1 MQLYVNFDALIRFLH
16 VVFRELFPVNLIRD
30 YEALNS
36 TATLEESKVSNAS
49 EIMAARVVDMP

>member
-1 MQLYVNFDALIRFLH
+1 M
-16 VVFRELFPVNLIRD
+16 FREMFPVNLIRD

-36 TATLEESKVSNAS
+36 TATLEESKVSSAS